1 MKKLFDVEI
10 IKDGDLFIAR
20 ITMPDGDTNTIE
32 SEDIEELLDH
42 LNSELEDKFS
52 NI

>member
-10 IKDGDLFIAR
+10 VKDGEMYIAK
-20 ITMPDGDTNTIE
+20 IIMPDGDTSTIE

-52 NI
+52 NV